1 MPSRFRPRPS
11 RPHPLLPPPRS
22 LRSPRENAQVARVAL
37 ADRLPTREDALS
49 DFRARARQQSQAS
62 TSAPVFDI
70 LVVGGGA
77 TGTGVALDAAT
88 RGLSV
93 ALVERDDFAAGTSSR
108 STKLV
113 HGGVRYLERAFSKL
127 DLGQLKLVFEALH
140 ERRRLL
146 ANAPHL
152 TSELPIMMPCYR
164 WWEVPYFWG
173 ERVFRLFV

>member
-1 MPSRFRPRPS
+1 M
-11 RPHPLLPPPRS
+11 
-22 LRSPRENAQVARVAL
+22 
-37 ADRLPTREDALS
+37 DRLPTREDALN
-49 DFRARARQQSQAS
+49 DFKNRAAAAKQ
-62 TSAPVFDI
+62 TPIFDI

-127 DLGQLKLVFEALH
+127 DFGQLKLVFEALH

-152 TSELPIMMPCYR
+152 TSELPIMMPCYA
-164 WWEVPYFWG
+164 WWEGPYFWG
-173 ERVFRLFV
+173 E

>member
-1 MPSRFRPRPS
+1 MVQFATFVLFFPQLVAGPIVRAQDLLPQLANP
-11 RPHPLLPPPRS
+11 PLL
-22 LRSPRENAQVARVAL
+22 E
-37 ADRLPTREDALS
+37 
-49 DFRARARQQSQAS
+49 
-62 TSAPVFDI
+62 
-70 LVVGGGA
+70 
-77 TGTGVALDAAT
+77 LDAAT

-127 DLGQLKLVFEALH
+127 DFGQLKLVFEALH

-173 ERVFRLFV
+173 E

>member
-1 MPSRFRPRPS
+1 MNECPCSSSLDLLFDLTFS
-11 RPHPLLPPPRS
+11 FLSLPPS
-22 LRSPRENAQVARVAL
+22 SPSSQVARVAL
-37 ADRLPTREDALS
+37 ADRLPTRDDAIN
-49 DFRARARQQSQAS
+49 DFKARAKQPQQ
-62 TSAPVFDI
+62 TAPIFDI

-77 TGTGVALDAAT
+77 TGTGVALDAST

-127 DLGQLKLVFEALH
+127 DFGQLKLVFEALH

-173 ERVFRLFV
+173 ESRVFFL

>member
-1 MPSRFRPRPS
+1 M
-11 RPHPLLPPPRS
+11 
-22 LRSPRENAQVARVAL
+22 
-37 ADRLPTREDALS
+37 DRLPTREDALN
-49 DFRARARQQSQAS
+49 DFKNRAAAAKQ
-62 TSAPVFDI
+62 TPIFDI

-127 DLGQLKLVFEALH
+127 DFGQLKLVFEALH